1 MNASDSYYKDVYHH
15 LALTDMSTNP
25 AVLNH
30 TPLFISKW
38 IDYSNKYGFGY
49 QLSDNCVGVFFN
61 DLTRISISPDK
72 R

>member
-1 MNASDSYYKDVYHH
+1 MLQISVGSSLYRVHPP
-15 LALTDMSTNP
+15 TDMSTNP
-25 AVLNH
+25 AVLSH

-72 R
+72 K

>member
-1 MNASDSYYKDVYHH
+1 
-15 LALTDMSTNP
+15 MSTNP